1 MHSVTAQQQVIKEL
15 NVAVCD
21 ATMLNR

>member
-1 MHSVTAQQQVIKEL
+1 MDKLLYAGTLLNIEL

-21 ATMLNR
+21 ATEAI